1 MVIRTVTLATSAILA
16 LACASSSAGPGPPPP
31 TRSVIRTSG
40 FQTAEFLD
48 EKDLASATLPASPAE
63 VWGVLPTVYE
73 ELEIPVTQ
81 RDPAQMILGNPGYD
95 VRTIQGKRMASYL
108 DCGTSPSGI
117 LANLYDVTLA
127 LATRVSPAPAGGSVM
142 TTILEGWAEPR
153 VTRGNPVHC
162 RSKGTL
168 EERIA
173 AVVAE
178 RLQGR

>member
-1 MVIRTVTLATSAILA
+1 MFIRWGILTASAVLA
-16 LACASSSAGPGPPPP
+16 LACASSSPGPGPPPP

-48 EKDLASATLPASPAE
+48 EKDLASATFPAPPAE
-63 VWGVLPTVYE
+63 VWSVLPSVYE
-73 ELEIPVTQ
+73 ELGIPVTQ
-81 RDPAQMILGNPGYD
+81 RDPAQMILGNPGHD

-127 LATRVSPAPAGGSVM
+127 LATRVSPASDGGSMV

-168 EERIA
+168 EEGITA
-173 AVVAE
+173 LVAGA
-178 RLQGR
+178 LQGR